1 MKFILNIFIGI
12 LFTINSALALID
24 TNADTAIIMDADTGY
39 ILYEKN
45 SNQKTFPASM
55 TKIMTSMIVFEKLS
69 NGSLTLDDTFLVS
82 EKAWKEREGSSMFV
96 EVDKE
101 IRVEDL
107 LRGIIV
113 QSGNDACIVVAENI
127 SVSEE
132 TFSILMN
139 EMAVDI
145 GLENTNFANSTGMHS
160 VKNYSTVADIAKMSQ
175 YLINNYPEFY
185 HLFSETEFE
194 WSGIKQSNR
203 NPMLYKDIGAD
214 GLKTGHL
221 SVSGYGL
228 AASAKNKDRRLIV
241 VGNGF
246 SSSQK
251 RSQGTTRLLNWGFR
265 EYTNIT
271 LFNKMSN
278 VGNLPLSMAS
288 EDMVSL
294 TTNVDIIVTVSKA
307 KKDAIETE
315 IIPVENLNAPFKKG
329 DVIAQLKVTIPK
341 TDPQY
346 IDLIASKDIDE
357 TGYISSFFYYIYSS
371 ILSLFN

>member
-1 MKFILNIFIGI
+1 MKLSINIIAAI
-12 LFTINSALALID
+12 LFTINTAFALID
-24 TNADTAIIMDADTGY
+24 TNAETAIIIDADTGY
-39 ILYEKN
+39 VLYEKD
-45 SNQKTFPASM
+45 SNKKTFPASM

-82 EKAWKEREGSSMFV
+82 EKAWREREGSSMFV

-127 SVSEE
+127 SGSEE

-139 EMAVDI
+139 EMADDI
-145 GLENTNFANSTGMHS
+145 GLNNTNFSNSTGMHS
-160 VKNYSTVADIAKMSQ
+160 VKNYSTVSDIAKMSQ
-175 YLINNYPEFY
+175 YLINNYPEYY

-221 SVSGYGL
+221 SVSGFGL
-228 AASAKNKDRRLIV
+228 AASAKNNERRLIV

-251 RSQGTTRLLNWGFR
+251 RSQGTARLLNWGFR

-271 LFNKMSN
+271 LFSEMSE

-294 TTNVDIIVTVSKA
+294 TTNTDIVITVSKA

-315 IIPVENLNAPFKKG
+315 IVPIENLSVPFKKG
-329 DVIAQLKVTIPK
+329 DVVAFLKVNIPK
-341 TDPQY
+341 TDSQF
-346 IDLIASKDIDE
+346 IELVATKDIDE
-357 TGYISSFFYYIYSS
+357 AGYISSFFSYIYSS
-371 ILSLFN
+371 ILSLFD